1 MINTAPGFT
10 REPIAIGGVRLTAA
24 NTNSDGTGNLTTPT
38 IFKVCTADATN
49 GSFIDFVRLMAT
61 ATAAGTATTATVIRF
76 YLSSITSGATTN
88 ANTFL
93 FKEYAVPS
101 VSADSA
107 TVAQNEIDIP
117 FGIWLPAG
125 NTILAS
131 THAAPAANTAWIAL
145 PFGGDF

>member
-10 REPIAIGGVRLTAA
+10 KSPIAINACRLTAA
-24 NTNSDGTGNLTTPT
+24 NTNSDGTGNITTPT
-38 IFKVCTADATN
+38 MFLVATAGAN
-49 GSFIDFVRLMAT
+49 GSYLDFLRQMAT
-61 ATAAGTATTATVIRF
+61 ASAAGTATTATVHRF
-76 YLSSITSGATTN
+76 YLSTISSGATTN

-107 TVAQNEIDIP
+107 SLAQNEIDVP
-117 FGIWLPAG
+117 CGFWVPA
-125 NTILAS
+125 NMTILAS
-131 THAAPAANTAWIAL
+131 THSAPAANTAWIIL